1 MAYLPFKLAVKK
13 MRNQNLALRC
23 GLSRRAFSNYFNQG
37 GICQGCRI
45 SHSNWRSRKL
55 RNQNL
60 ALRCSLS
67 CLCWT
72 LSFIISKVFRI
83 LRRRGYLER
92 SQISLKRLK
101 TAGLDY
107 HSWISRKIYSRFIVK
122 LEWPGMTYGRKS
134 TKTIWFHSLHIQML
148 YKISTLK
155 TLHEF
160 AFERNPG

>member
-1 MAYLPFKLAVKK
+1 MKELI
-13 MRNQNLALRC
+13 
-23 GLSRRAFSNYFNQG
+23 FSVAQILYSSSFDSTNAQLFSFRLNQG

-107 HSWISRKIYSRFIVK
+107 HSWISRKIWGRFIVK

-134 TKTIWFHSLHIQML
+134 TKTIWFHSLHIQMP

-155 TLHEF
+155 TLHKF
-160 AFERNPG
+160 AFERNRG